1 MVDRGPALGAFP
13 CGYGSVTGQG
23 GAVVAADAILE
34 AERGLGKGCV
44 GWAAFGHLVAAG
56 CLLKINFY
64 PNRSSTGS
72 PGLTWSENPSGPK
85 RWRPVVEPRQGLLD
99 PPAAALGRCRRARL
113 LVEHF

>member
-1 MVDRGPALGAFP
+1 MVNAALAA
-13 CGYGSVTGQG
+13 GYGSVTGQG

-85 RWRPVVEPRQGLLD
+85 RVAGGTPSPWNSVAPKFSGITGLSLT
-99 PPAAALGRCRRARL
+99 
-113 LVEHF
+113 